1 VSHGIEAHNNSR
13 KEETMG
19 SPPIR
24 VDANDSAAPR
34 PTQAELRAKGKEL
47 RKKCPRSSHAT
58 WNAFPDRPDPVD
70 LIEDANIG
78 RLPELVPI
86 RHGRMMLSP
95 FTFYRGTALNM
106 ATDLATTPATGIR
119 VQVCGDA
126 HLGNF
131 RLFATPERRVI
142 FDIHD
147 LDETLPAPWEWD
159 VKRLAASF
167 VVASRN
173 NNLSEQV
180 AREAVLN
187 CVRSYR
193 KQMAEFASMNALDVW
208 YTSFEAETLIK
219 NFRSKRHRKH
229 LAKRLSKVR
238 ERSAF
243 EHDFPKLTSGG
254 NDPKIREHP
263 PTIYHKRKTNYL
275 GAEVF
280 DNYHDTLPLY
290 RRGLLNRFELK
301 DFAIKVVGVGSV
313 GTACFVALL
322 MAGAKDPLFLQVKE
336 ARASVLEPY
345 AGASIFPNHGQR
357 VIMGHRLMQSSS
369 DIFLGWTSGRTG
381 RHYYVRQLRNEKI
394 KFEVD
399 RFNSYHMIQFAEKC
413 GATLARAHAR
423 TGEPATISGYLGKG
437 DIFDRSIA
445 DFSFAYTDQTE
456 RDYECF
462 VKAIHKGRL
471 EALVEDK

>member
-1 VSHGIEAHNNSR
+1 MGIARIHVEARNSVVVR
-13 KEETMG
+13 
-19 SPPIR
+19 
-24 VDANDSAAPR
+24 A
-34 PTQAELRAKGKEL
+34 TQAELRAKGKKL
-47 RKKCPRSSHAT
+47 REKFPRSSHAT
-58 WNAFPDRPDPVD
+58 WKVPPDRRDPVD
-70 LIEDANIG
+70 LIEEANIG
-78 RLPELVPI
+78 RLPELIPI
-86 RHGRMMLSP
+86 RHSRMMLSP

-119 VQVCGDA
+119 AQVCGDA

-131 RLFATPERRVI
+131 RLFATPERRMI

-173 NNLSEQV
+173 NNLSEKV
-180 AREAVLN
+180 AREAVLT
-187 CVRSYR
+187 CVQSYR
-193 KQMAEFASMNALDVW
+193 KQMAEFGSMNVLDVW
-208 YTSFEAETLIK
+208 YTSFEADTLIK

-229 LAKRLSKVR
+229 LAKRLARVR

-254 NDPKIREHP
+254 NNPKIREHP
-263 PTIYHKRKTNYL
+263 PTIYHWRKTEFL

-280 DNYHDTLPLY
+280 RNYQDTLPLY
-290 RRGLLNRFELK
+290 RRDLVDRFELK

-322 MAGAKDPLFLQVKE
+322 MAGPKDPLFLQVKE

-345 AGASIFPNHGQR
+345 AGASIFHNHGQR

-369 DIFLGWTSGRTG
+369 DIFLGWTSGKTG
-381 RHYYVRQLRNEKI
+381 RHYYVRQLRNAKI
-394 KFEVD
+394 KFEIE
-399 RFNSYHMIQFAEKC
+399 RFDASHMILFAEHC

-423 TGEPATISGYLGKG
+423 TGEPATISGYLGKSE
-437 DIFDRSIA
+437 IFDRAIA
-445 DFSFAYTDQTE
+445 DFSIAYADQAE
-456 RDYECF
+456 RDYESF

-471 EALVEDK
+471 ESIAEDK

>member
-1 VSHGIEAHNNSR
+1 
-13 KEETMG
+13 MG
-19 SPPIR
+19 STPIH
-24 VDANDSAAPR
+24 VEASNSVVPGA
-34 PTQAELRAKGKEL
+34 TQAELRAKGKKL
-47 RKKCPRSSHAT
+47 REKCPRSSHAT
-58 WNAFPDRPDPVD
+58 WKAPPDRRDTVD
-70 LIEDANIG
+70 LIEDANLG

-106 ATDLATTPATGIR
+106 ACDLATTPATGIR

-173 NNLSEQV
+173 NNLGEQI

-193 KQMAEFASMNALDVW
+193 EQMAEFGSMNVLDVW
-208 YTSFEAETLIK
+208 CSSFEAETLIK
-219 NFRSKRHRKH
+219 NFRCKHHRKH
-229 LAKRLSKVR
+229 LAKRLAKVR

-254 NDPKIREHP
+254 NNPKIREHA
-263 PTIYHKRKTNYL
+263 PTIYHWRKTKDL
-275 GAEVF
+275 GAEAF
-280 DNYHDTLPLY
+280 HNYRNTLPPY
-290 RRGLLNRFELK
+290 RQGLLNRFELK

-313 GTACFVALL
+313 GTACFVVLL
-322 MAGAKDPLFLQVKE
+322 MAGPKDPLFLQVKE
-336 ARASVLEPY
+336 ARSSVLEPY
-345 AGASIFPNHGQR
+345 AGASIFPNNGQR

-369 DIFLGWTSGRTG
+369 DIFLGWTSGRSG
-381 RHYYVRQLRNEKI
+381 RHYYVRQLRNAKI
-394 KFEVD
+394 KFEID
-399 RFNSYHMIQFAEKC
+399 RFDASHMIQFAEHC

-423 TGEPATISGYLGKG
+423 TGEPATISGYLGKS

-445 DFSFAYTDQTE
+445 DFSIAYADQAE
-456 RDYECF
+456 RDYESF

-471 EALVEDK
+471 EAFVERNSPAGADANQ

>member
-1 VSHGIEAHNNSR
+1 MAHASIHVAASNPIVPR
-13 KEETMG
+13 APET
-19 SPPIR
+19 
-24 VDANDSAAPR
+24 
-34 PTQAELRAKGKEL
+34 ELLAKGKKL
-47 RKKCPRSSHAT
+47 REKCPRSSHAT
-58 WNAFPDRPDPVD
+58 WAAPPNRQDPVD
-70 LIEDANIG
+70 LIEEANIG
-78 RLPELVPI
+78 RLPELIPI
-86 RHGRMMLSP
+86 RHGRMMQSA

-106 ATDLATTPATGIR
+106 AADLAITPTTGIR

-173 NNLSEQV
+173 NNLSEEV
-180 AREAVLN
+180 AREAVLG

-193 KQMAEFASMNALDVW
+193 EHMAEFSSMNVMDVW
-208 YTSFEAETLIK
+208 YASFEAESLIK
-219 NFRSKRHRKH
+219 NFRCKHHRKH
-229 LAKRLSKVR
+229 LAKRLAKVR

-254 NDPKIREHP
+254 KSPKIREHP
-263 PTIYHKRKTNYL
+263 PTIYHWREKKSL
-275 GAEVF
+275 GAEEVY
-280 DNYHDTLPLY
+280 DGYQNTLPPY
-290 RRGLLNRFELK
+290 RRDLLERFELR
-301 DFAIKVVGVGSV
+301 DFAVKVVGVGSV
-313 GTACFVALL
+313 GTACFVVLL
-322 MAGAKDPLFLQVKE
+322 MAGPKDPLFLQVKE

-357 VIMGHRLMQSSS
+357 VIMGHRLRQSSS
-369 DIFLGWTSGRTG
+369 DIFLGWTSGSSG
-381 RHYYVRQLRNEKI
+381 RHYYVRQLRNAKI

-399 RFNSYHMIQFAEKC
+399 RFDSSHMIQFAEHS

-423 TGEPATISGYLGKG
+423 TGEPATISGYLGKS
-437 DIFDRSIA
+437 DRFDRSIA
-445 DFSFAYTDQTE
+445 DFSIAYADQAE
-456 RDYECF
+456 RDYESF
-462 VKAIHKGRL
+462 VKAIRKGRL
-471 EALVEDK
+471 KALVEEK

>member
-1 VSHGIEAHNNSR
+1 MRSASID
-13 KEETMG
+13 
-19 SPPIR
+19 
-24 VDANDSAAPR
+24 VDASNSVIPR
-34 PTQAELRAKGKEL
+34 ATQAELRAKGKKL
-47 RKKCPRSSHAT
+47 REKCPRSLHAT
-58 WNAFPDRPDPVD
+58 WKAPPGRRDAVD
-70 LIEDANIG
+70 LIEEANIG

-106 ATDLATTPATGIR
+106 AADLATTPATGIR

-173 NNLSEQV
+173 NNLTEQV

-193 KQMAEFASMNALDVW
+193 EQVAEFGSMNVLDVW
-208 YTSFEAETLIK
+208 YASFEAETLIK
-219 NFRSKRHRKH
+219 HFRCKHHRKH
-229 LAKRLSKVR
+229 LAKRLAKAR

-254 NDPKIREHP
+254 KNPEIREHP
-263 PTIYHKRKTNYL
+263 PTIYHWRET
-275 GAEVF
+275 EVPDREAF
-280 DNYHDTLPLY
+280 LSYRNTLPPY
-290 RRGLLNRFELK
+290 RRGLLNRFDLK

-322 MAGAKDPLFLQVKE
+322 MAGKKDPLFLQVKE

-357 VIMGHRLMQSSS
+357 VVMGHRLMQSSS
-369 DIFLGWTSGRTG
+369 DIFLGWISGKTG
-381 RHYYVRQLRNEKI
+381 RHYYVRQLRNAKI

-399 RFNSYHMIQFAEKC
+399 RFDSAHMIEFARHC
-413 GATLARAHAR
+413 GVTLARAHAR
-423 TGEPATISGYLGKG
+423 TGEPAAISGYLGKS
-437 DIFDRSIA
+437 DMFDRSIA
-445 DFSFAYTDQTE
+445 DFSIAYADQAE
-456 RDYECF
+456 RDYESF
-462 VKAIHKGRL
+462 LKSVQKGRL
-471 EALVEDK
+471 KAFAEEK

>member
-1 VSHGIEAHNNSR
+1 
-13 KEETMG
+13 
-19 SPPIR
+19 
-24 VDANDSAAPR
+24 
-34 PTQAELRAKGKEL
+34 
-47 RKKCPRSSHAT
+47 
-58 WNAFPDRPDPVD
+58 
-70 LIEDANIG
+70 
-78 RLPELVPI
+78 
-86 RHGRMMLSP
+86 MMLSP

-106 ATDLATTPATGIR
+106 ASDLATTAATGIR

-131 RLFATPERRVI
+131 RLFATPEHRVI

-193 KQMAEFASMNALDVW
+193 EQMAEFGSMTVLDVW
-208 YTSFEAETLIK
+208 SASFEAETLIK
-219 NFRSKRHRKH
+219 NFRCKRHRKH
-229 LAKRLSKVR
+229 LAKRLAKVR
-238 ERSAF
+238 ERSAL

-254 NDPKIREHP
+254 NNPEIREHR
-263 PTIYHKRKTNYL
+263 PTIYHWGKTKYL
-275 GAEVF
+275 GAEAF
-280 DNYHDTLPLY
+280 HNYQDTLPPY
-290 RRGLLNRFELK
+290 RQGLLNRFELK

-313 GTACFVALL
+313 GTACFVVLL
-322 MAGAKDPLFLQVKE
+322 MAGPKDPLFLQVKE

-345 AGASIFPNHGQR
+345 AGASIFPSHGQR
-357 VIMGHRLMQSSS
+357 VVMGHRLMQSYS
-369 DIFLGWTSGRTG
+369 DIFLGWTSGRSG
-381 RHYYVRQLRNEKI
+381 RHYYVRQLRNAKI

-399 RFNSYHMIQFAEKC
+399 RFDSSHMIQFAHYC

-423 TGEPATISGYLGKG
+423 TGEPATISGYLGKS

-445 DFSFAYTDQTE
+445 DFSIAYADQAE
-456 RDYECF
+456 RDYESF

-471 EALVEDK
+471 KAFVEKK

>member
-1 VSHGIEAHNNSR
+1 MAHASIHVAASN
-13 KEETMG
+13 
-19 SPPIR
+19 PI
-24 VDANDSAAPR
+24 VPR
-34 PTQAELRAKGKEL
+34 ATEAELRAKGKKL
-47 RKKCPRSSHAT
+47 REKCPRSSQAT
-58 WNAFPDRPDPVD
+58 WEAPPNRREPVD
-70 LIEDANIG
+70 LIEEANIG

-86 RHGRMMLSP
+86 RHGRMMQSA

-106 ATDLATTPATGIR
+106 AADLAATPTTGIR

-173 NNLSEQV
+173 NSLSEQV
-180 AREAVLN
+180 AREAVVG

-193 KQMAEFASMNALDVW
+193 EHMAEFSSMNVMDVW
-208 YTSFEAETLIK
+208 YASFEAESLIK
-219 NFRSKRHRKH
+219 NFRCKRHRKH

-254 NDPKIREHP
+254 KNPKIREHP
-263 PTIYHKRKTNYL
+263 PTIYHWREEPVL
-275 GAEVF
+275 GTDTF
-280 DNYHDTLPLY
+280 YSYRDTLPFY
-290 RRGLLNRFELK
+290 RRGLLDEFELK
-301 DFAIKVVGVGSV
+301 DFAVKVVGVGSV
-313 GTACFVALL
+313 GTACFVVLL
-322 MAGAKDPLFLQVKE
+322 MASPTDPLFLQVKE

-345 AGASIFPNHGQR
+345 AGASVFPNHGQR

-369 DIFLGWTSGRTG
+369 DIFLGWTSGRAG
-381 RHYYVRQLRNEKI
+381 RHYYIRQLRNAKI

-399 RFNSYHMIQFAEKC
+399 RFDSSHMIQFAEHC

-423 TGEPATISGYLGKG
+423 TGEPATISGYLGKS
-437 DIFDRSIA
+437 DKFERSIA
-445 DFSFAYTDQTE
+445 DFSIAYADQAE
-456 RDYECF
+456 RDYESF
-462 VKAIHKGRL
+462 VKAIRNGRL
-471 EALVEDK
+471 KTLTEEK

>member
-1 VSHGIEAHNNSR
+1 MPSPSINVGATNPVVSV
-13 KEETMG
+13 K
-19 SPPIR
+19 
-24 VDANDSAAPR
+24 
-34 PTQAELRAKGKEL
+34 TQAELRAKGKRL
-47 RKKCPRSSHAT
+47 REKCPRSSHGSWKAPT
-58 WNAFPDRPDPVD
+58 GRRDAVD
-70 LIEDANIG
+70 LIEEANMG

-106 ATDLATTPATGIR
+106 AADLATTPTTGIH

-131 RLFATPERRVI
+131 RLFGTPERRMI

-173 NNLSEQV
+173 NNLSEQT
-180 AREAVLN
+180 AREAVLD

-193 KQMAEFASMNALDVW
+193 EHMAEFSSMNVLDVW
-208 YTSFEAETLIK
+208 YASFQAETLIK

-238 ERSAF
+238 ERSAL

-254 NDPKIREHP
+254 KDPKIREHP
-263 PTIYHKRKTNYL
+263 PTIYHGRKTEYL
-275 GAEVF
+275 CRKTYY
-280 DNYHDTLPLY
+280 DYRDTLPPY
-290 RRGLLNRFELK
+290 RRGLLDRFDIR

-313 GTACFVALL
+313 GTACFVVLL

-345 AGASIFPNHGQR
+345 AGASIFPNNGQR

-369 DIFLGWTSGRTG
+369 DIFLGWTLGKTG

-399 RFNSYHMIQFAEKC
+399 RFDAPHMIQFAERC

-423 TGEPATISGYLGKG
+423 TGEPATISGYLGKS
-437 DIFDRSIA
+437 DKFDRAIA
-445 DFSFAYTDQTE
+445 DFSIAYADQAE
-456 RDYECF
+456 RDYESF
-462 VKAIHKGRL
+462 MKAIRKGRL
-471 EALVEDK
+471 EALAQEK

>member
-1 VSHGIEAHNNSR
+1 
-13 KEETMG
+13 MG
-19 SPPIR
+19 SAPIH
-24 VDANDSAAPR
+24 VDASNSVVPR
-34 PTQAELRAKGKEL
+34 ATQAELRAKGKKL
-47 RKKCPRSSHAT
+47 REKCPRSSHAA
-58 WNAFPDRPDPVD
+58 WKAPPDRRDPVD
-70 LIEDANIG
+70 LTEEANVG

-106 ATDLATTPATGIR
+106 ATDLATTSATGIR

-173 NNLSEQV
+173 NNLSEQI

-193 KQMAEFASMNALDVW
+193 QRMAEFASMNALDVW
-208 YTSFEAETLIK
+208 YASIEAETLIK
-219 NFRSKRHRKH
+219 NFRSKSHRKH

-254 NDPKIREHP
+254 NEPKIREHP
-263 PTIYHKRKTNYL
+263 PTIYHRQKTKYL

-280 DNYHDTLPLY
+280 DNYEDTLPPY

-313 GTACFVALL
+313 GTPCFVALL
-322 MAGAKDPLFLQVKE
+322 MAAAKDPLFLQVKE

-369 DIFLGWTSGRTG
+369 DIFLGWTTGRTG
-381 RHYYVRQLRNEKI
+381 RHYYVRQLRNAKI

-399 RFNSYHMIQFAEKC
+399 RFDSSHMIQFAEKC

-423 TGEPATISGYLGKG
+423 TGEPATISGYLGKS

-445 DFSFAYTDQTE
+445 DFSIAYADQTE
-456 RDYECF
+456 RDYQSF

-471 EALVEDK
+471 KAFVEEK

>member
-1 VSHGIEAHNNSR
+1 
-13 KEETMG
+13 MG
-19 SPPIR
+19 TASIR
-24 VDANDSAAPR
+24 VRATNSALPR
-34 PTQAELRAKGKEL
+34 PTQAELRAKGKKL
-47 RKKCPRSSHAT
+47 REKCPRSSHAT
-58 WNAFPDRPDPVD
+58 WKPLPNRRDPVD
-70 LIEDANIG
+70 LIEEANLG
-78 RLPELVPI
+78 RVPELVPI
-86 RHGRMMLSP
+86 RHGRMSLSP
-95 FTFYRGTALNM
+95 FTFFRGTALNM
-106 ATDLATTPATGIR
+106 AADLATTPTTGVY

-173 NNLSEQV
+173 NNLSEQT

-193 KQMAEFASMNALDVW
+193 EYMAAFSSMNVMDVW
-208 YTSFEAETLIK
+208 YASFDAETLIQ
-219 NFRSKRHRKH
+219 NFRCKRNRKH
-229 LAKRLSKVR
+229 LAKRLAKVR

-254 NDPKIREHP
+254 SNPKIREHP
-263 PTIYHKRKTNYL
+263 PTIYHWRQERVQDTFSSYRS
-275 GAEVF
+275 
-280 DNYHDTLPLY
+280 TLPPY

-301 DFAIKVVGVGSV
+301 DYAVKVVGVGSV

-322 MAGAKDPLFLQVKE
+322 MAGEKDPLFLQIKE

-369 DIFLGWTSGRTG
+369 DLFLGWTSGKSG
-381 RHYYVRQLRNEKI
+381 RHYYVRQLRNAKI

-399 RFNSYHMIQFAEKC
+399 RFDAPHMIQFAEHC

-423 TGEPATISGYLGKG
+423 TGEPATISGYLGKS
-437 DIFDRSIA
+437 DKFDRSIA
-445 DFSFAYTDQTE
+445 DFSIAYADQAE

-462 VKAIHKGRL
+462 LKAIRKGRL
-471 EALVEDK
+471 KTLAEDK

>member
-1 VSHGIEAHNNSR
+1 MRSPSIHVDASNPAISR
-13 KEETMG
+13 K
-19 SPPIR
+19 
-24 VDANDSAAPR
+24 
-34 PTQAELRAKGKEL
+34 TQAELRAKGKKL
-47 RKKCPRSSHAT
+47 REKCPRSSQANWT
-58 WNAFPDRPDPVD
+58 APPGRRDAVA
-70 LIEDANIG
+70 LIKEANIG
-78 RLPELVPI
+78 RLPELIPI

-106 ATDLATTPATGIR
+106 AADLAATPTTGIY

-131 RLFATPERRVI
+131 RLFGTPERRVI

-173 NNLSEQV
+173 NNLSDRI

-193 KQMAEFASMNALDVW
+193 EHMAEFSSMNVLDVW
-208 YTSFEAETLIK
+208 YASFEAETLIK

-229 LAKRLSKVR
+229 LAKRLTKVR
-238 ERSAF
+238 ERSAL

-254 NDPKIREHP
+254 KNPQIREHP
-263 PTIYHKRKTNYL
+263 PTIYHGRKTDYL
-275 GAEVF
+275 CAKAYY
-280 DNYHDTLPLY
+280 DYRDTLPPY
-290 RRGLLNRFELK
+290 RRGLLDRFEVR

-313 GTACFVALL
+313 GTACFVVLL

-345 AGASIFPNHGQR
+345 AGASIFPNSGQR

-369 DIFLGWTSGRTG
+369 DIFLGWTSGKTG
-381 RHYYVRQLRNEKI
+381 RHYYVRQLRNEKV

-399 RFNSYHMIQFAEKC
+399 RFDARHMIQFAERC

-423 TGEPATISGYLGKG
+423 TGEPATISGYLGKS
-437 DIFDRSIA
+437 DKFDRAIA
-445 DFSFAYTDQTE
+445 DFSIAYADQAE
-456 RDYECF
+456 RDYESF
-462 VKAIHKGRL
+462 VKAIRKGGL
-471 EALVEDK
+471 EALPEEK

>member
-1 VSHGIEAHNNSR
+1 MKQTMVSASIPG
-13 KEETMG
+13 
-19 SPPIR
+19 
-24 VDANDSAAPR
+24 DAGTSVLPR
-34 PTQAELRAKGKEL
+34 ATQAELRAKGKAL

-58 WNAFPDRPDPVD
+58 WKVARDRPDPVK
-70 LIEDANIG
+70 LVEEGNIG
-78 RLPELVPI
+78 RLTELIPI

-106 ATDLATTPATGIR
+106 ATDLATTPATGVR

-131 RLFATPERRVI
+131 RLFGTPERRMI

-180 AREAVLN
+180 ARETVLN

-193 KQMAEFASMNALDVW
+193 EQMAEFSTMNVLDVW
-208 YTSFEAETLIK
+208 YTSLEAETLIK
-219 NFRSKRHRKH
+219 NFRCKRHRKH

-263 PTIYHKRKTNYL
+263 PTIYHWQKTKYL

-280 DNYHDTLPLY
+280 DNYEDTLPLY
-290 RRGLLNRFELK
+290 RRGLLKRFALK

-369 DIFLGWTSGRTG
+369 DIFLGWTTGRSG

-399 RFNSYHMIQFAEKC
+399 RFDSSHMIQFAEHC

-423 TGEPATISGYLGKG
+423 TGDPATISGYLGKS

-445 DFSFAYTDQTE
+445 DFSLAYADQAE
-456 RDYECF
+456 HDYESF
-462 VKAIHKGRL
+462 VKAIRKGRL
-471 EALVEDK
+471 EAFVEEK

>member
-1 VSHGIEAHNNSR
+1 
-13 KEETMG
+13 
-19 SPPIR
+19 
-24 VDANDSAAPR
+24 
-34 PTQAELRAKGKEL
+34 
-47 RKKCPRSSHAT
+47 
-58 WNAFPDRPDPVD
+58 
-70 LIEDANIG
+70 
-78 RLPELVPI
+78 
-86 RHGRMMLSP
+86 MMLSP

-106 ATDLATTPATGIR
+106 AADLATTPTTGIHL
-119 VQVCGDA
+119 QVCGDA

-167 VVASRN
+167 VIASRN

-180 AREAVLN
+180 ARDAVLN

-193 KQMAEFASMNALDVW
+193 EHMAEFSAMEVLDVW
-208 YTSFEAETLIK
+208 YASFEAETLIK

-229 LAKRLSKVR
+229 LAKRLAKVR

-254 NDPKIREHP
+254 KNPKIREHT
-263 PTIYHKRKTNYL
+263 PTIYHWREEPVRDAFYSYRN
-275 GAEVF
+275 
-280 DNYHDTLPLY
+280 TLPPY
-290 RRGLLNRFELK
+290 RRGLLDRFDLR

-313 GTACFVALL
+313 GTACFVVLL
-322 MAGAKDPLFLQVKE
+322 MAGSKDPLFLQVKE
-336 ARASVLEPY
+336 ARPSVLEPY
-345 AGASIFPNHGQR
+345 AGASIFPNNGQR

-369 DIFLGWTSGRTG
+369 DIFLGWTSGNSG
-381 RHYYVRQLRNEKI
+381 RHYYVRQLRNAKI

-399 RFNSYHMIQFAEKC
+399 RFDSSHMIQFGEHC

-423 TGEPATISGYLGKG
+423 TSEPAIISGYLGKS
-437 DIFDRSIA
+437 DKFDASIA
-445 DFSFAYTDQTE
+445 DFSIAYADQAE
-456 RDYECF
+456 RDYESF
-462 VKAIHKGRL
+462 MKAIRKGRL
-471 EALVEDK
+471 EARTEEQ

>member
-1 VSHGIEAHNNSR
+1 
-13 KEETMG
+13 MG
-19 SPPIR
+19 SASIH
-24 VDANDSAAPR
+24 VAASNSIISR
-34 PTQAELRAKGKEL
+34 ETQAELRAKGKKL

-58 WNAFPDRPDPVD
+58 WKAPAGRRDPVD
-70 LIEDANIG
+70 LIEEANIG

-106 ATDLATTPATGIR
+106 ATDLASTPATGIR

-159 VKRLAASF
+159 VKRLGASF

-173 NNLSEQV
+173 NNLTEQV

-193 KQMAEFASMNALDVW
+193 EQMAEFGSMNVLDVW
-208 YTSFEAETLIK
+208 YASFEAETLIK
-219 NFRSKRHRKH
+219 HFRCKHHRKH
-229 LAKRLSKVR
+229 LAKRLAKAR

-254 NDPKIREHP
+254 KNPEIREHP
-263 PTIYHKRKTNYL
+263 PTIYHWRKTELPATEAFFNYR
-275 GAEVF
+275 
-280 DNYHDTLPLY
+280 DTLPAY
-290 RRGLLNRFELK
+290 RQGLLNRFELR

-313 GTACFVALL
+313 GTACFVVLL
-322 MAGAKDPLFLQVKE
+322 MAGQKDPVFLQVKE

-357 VIMGHRLMQSSS
+357 VVMGHRLMQSSS
-369 DIFLGWTSGRTG
+369 DIFLGWISGKTG
-381 RHYYVRQLRNEKI
+381 RHYYVRQLRNAKI

-399 RFNSYHMIQFAEKC
+399 RFDSAHMIEFAGYC

-423 TGEPATISGYLGKG
+423 TGEPATISGYLGKS

-445 DFSFAYTDQTE
+445 KFSIAYADQAE
-456 RDYECF
+456 SDYESF
-462 VKAIHKGRL
+462 MKAIHKGRL
-471 EALVEDK
+471 QAFVEEK

>member
-1 VSHGIEAHNNSR
+1 MRSAPLH
-13 KEETMG
+13 
-19 SPPIR
+19 
-24 VDANDSAAPR
+24 VDASNSVVTRA
-34 PTQAELRAKGKEL
+34 TQAELRAKGKKL
-47 RKKCPRSSHAT
+47 REKCPRSSHAK
-58 WNAFPDRPDPVD
+58 WKAPPDRRDPVD
-70 LIEDANIG
+70 VVEDANMG
-78 RLPELVPI
+78 RLLELVPI

-106 ATDLATTPATGIR
+106 ATDLAATPVTGIR

-180 AREAVLN
+180 AREAVLT

-193 KQMAEFASMNALDVW
+193 EQMAEFGSMNVLDVW
-208 YTSFEAETLIK
+208 YASFEAETLIK
-219 NFRSKRHRKH
+219 HFRCKRHRKH
-229 LAKRLSKVR
+229 LAKRLAKVR

-254 NDPKIREHP
+254 KNPEIREHP
-263 PTIYHKRKTNYL
+263 PTIYHWRKTDLQSTEAFFSYS
-275 GAEVF
+275 
-280 DNYHDTLPLY
+280 DTLPPY

-313 GTACFVALL
+313 GTACFVVLL
-322 MAGAKDPLFLQVKE
+322 MAGQKDPLFLQVKE

-345 AGASIFPNHGQR
+345 AGVSIFPNHGQR
-357 VIMGHRLMQSSS
+357 VVMGHRLMQSSS
-369 DIFLGWTSGRTG
+369 DIFLGWISGKTG
-381 RHYYVRQLRNEKI
+381 RHYYVRQLRNAKI

-399 RFNSYHMIQFAEKC
+399 RFDAAHMIEFAQHC

-423 TGEPATISGYLGKG
+423 TGEPATISGYLGKS
-437 DIFDRSIA
+437 DIFDRSIVEFSITYA
-445 DFSFAYTDQTE
+445 DQAE
-456 RDYECF
+456 CDYESF
-462 VKAIHKGRL
+462 IKAIHKGRL
-471 EALVEDK
+471 EAFVEKK